1 MRLKLASVY
10 ALMIFLS
17 IYVVMSVSLR
27 ILQLVENY
35 YSHVIA
41 GIFALTISILFFIF
55 YLIKNKKVPKK

>member
-1 MRLKLASVY
+1 MRLKLASIY
-10 ALMIFLS
+10 ALVIFLS

-27 ILQLVENY
+27 ILQLVETY

-55 YLIKNKKVPKK
+55 YLIRNKKVPKK

>member
-1 MRLKLASVY
+1 MRLKLASIY
-10 ALMIFLS
+10 ALVIFLS

>member
-10 ALMIFLS
+10 ALVIFLS

-55 YLIKNKKVPKK
+55 YLIRNKKVPKK

>member
-1 MRLKLASVY
+1 MRLKLASIY
-10 ALMIFLS
+10 ALVIFLF

-41 GIFALTISILFFIF
+41 GILALTISILFFIF
-55 YLIKNKKVPKK
+55 YLINNKKVPKK

>member
-1 MRLKLASVY
+1 MRLKLASIY
-10 ALMIFLS
+10 ALVIFLF

-41 GIFALTISILFFIF
+41 GILALTISILFFIF

>member
-1 MRLKLASVY
+1 MRLKLASIY
-10 ALMIFLS
+10 ALVIFLS

-41 GIFALTISILFFIF
+41 GILALTISILFFIF

>member
-10 ALMIFLS
+10 ALVIFLS